1 MIAIIYV
8 VQGMLYFTTL
18 VVLPAYFA
26 AFPEIVPIPTQN
38 FFLVLV
44 KSAVAVKIAYGAIID
59 KISKIQ
65 IKNILN
71 KVNLAIISLGFI
83 LTAILWMVTHS
94 PITFI
99 FVSAFI
105 FYIVAF
111 FDTYVDTISVLYSKH
126 ESRIGIVA
134 FMNIAYSFGLIVSNS
149 VYLTVPMESQEA
161 WLKFISIMV
170 LISMQLLLGLF
181 AIQYVILKATGE
193 SHQADLKKNPENSES
208 TEITDKYDEI
218 KIKENLDDKT
228 EEIVKFKE
236 DLTENYKNSDKAEQT
251 ELISG
256 TIEKDKYN
264 KIALYLVILLFLANI
279 DELVSVTFNKWV
291 VESFGI
297 GGFTTMVDFSA
308 KIGLPVKIGVLVL
321 LYLLREKISGKEFKL
336 LYFCLISTFLFWG
349 LLPFSGLDFFLF
361 LYFISHV
368 TGAIMLVAMLG
379 VMMQLT
385 PKKRAG
391 SGYQF
396 FSFCYHMSSV
406 LLPVLGNS
414 LYIYTGH
421 TALFIFICVTI
432 IGLIFPLVRKVH
444 RIYDGIETD

>member
-1 MIAIIYV
+1 MIATIYI

-38 FFLVLV
+38 VFIILV
-44 KSAVAVKIAYGAIID
+44 KSAVAVKIVFGAIID

-71 KVNLAIISLGFI
+71 KVNLTIISLGFI

-170 LISMQLLLGLF
+170 LVCMQLLLGLF
-181 AIQYVILKATGE
+181 AIQYFILKPFNEKNKAE
-193 SHQADLKKNPENSES
+193 LENNPEN
-208 TEITDKYDEI
+208 DEI
-218 KIKENLDDKT
+218 KKTEILDDKT
-228 EEIVKFKE
+228 DKIVKFKE
-236 DLTENYKNSDKAEQT
+236 EPTGNGEKLKEAEQT

-256 TIEKDKYN
+256 TIEKDKYK

-279 DELVSVTFNKWV
+279 DELVSVTFSKWV

-308 KIGLPVKIGVLVL
+308 RIGLPVKIGVLVL
-321 LYLLREKISGKEFKL
+321 LYLLREKISGREFKL

-361 LYFISHV
+361 LNFISHV

-406 LLPVLGNS
+406 LLPILGNS
-414 LYIYTGH
+414 LYLYTGH
-421 TALFIFICVTI
+421 TALFIFICVI
-432 IGLIFPLVRKVH
+432 IVGVIFPLVRKVH
-444 RIYDGIETD
+444 RIYDEVKID